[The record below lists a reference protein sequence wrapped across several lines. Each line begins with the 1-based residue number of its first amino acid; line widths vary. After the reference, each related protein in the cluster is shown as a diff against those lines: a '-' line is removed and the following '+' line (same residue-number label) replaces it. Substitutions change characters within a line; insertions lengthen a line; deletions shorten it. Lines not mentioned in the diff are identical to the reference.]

1 MEGKKR
7 GVVLAI
13 AVLLLG
19 GIVLLLWRTGFF
31 EAAGTPQSMEAYIN
45 RFSPYSQIIFFLLQ
59 VATVILAPIPS
70 NLTAAAGG
78 LLFGT
83 IPAFLLTYG
92 AVFCGSAIVFLL
104 ARAVGQKQVEGF
116 VSRKVSDR
124 YLELIRAKR
133 DTFLTL
139 ALLFPFFPDDLLCI
153 LAGVTDIPLGR
164 YLLIVALARPWGILV
179 ASAVGGSA
187 LTILLPWMVAIG
199 LAGVALFLIGMKYG
213 DRVEKAVI
221 ARFQKKEKR

>member
-7 GVVLAI
+7 KAVLAVT
-13 AVLLLG
+13 ALLLVG
-19 GIVLLLWRTGFF
+19 MVLLLWQTGFF
-31 EAAGTPQSMEAYIN
+31 EATATPQEMEAYIS

-83 IPAFLLTYG
+83 LPSFLLTYG
-92 AVFCGSAIVFLL
+92 AVLCGSAIVFLL

-116 VSRKVSDR
+116 VSRKVSER
-124 YLELIRAKR
+124 YLELIRSKR

-139 ALLFPFFPDDLLCI
+139 ALLLPFFPDDLLCI
-153 LAGVTDIPLGR
+153 LAGVTDIPLRR
-164 YLLIVALARPWGILV
+164 YLVIVALARPWGLLV
-179 ASAVGGSA
+179 ASAVGGSV
-187 LTILLPWMVAIG
+187 LNIPLPGMVAIG
-199 LAGVALFLIGMKYG
+199 LAGAALFFLGMKYG
-213 DRVEKAVI
+213 DRVERAVI
-221 ARFQKKEKR
+221 AHFQKKEKK